1 MAMQVIAKDCED
13 EFMQALLEIVLIS
26 MLGIDEN
33 RPVAVK
39 RPFLGMNLSWCIA
52 KFRMLNLA
60 KI

>member
-1 MAMQVIAKDCED
+1 
-13 EFMQALLEIVLIS
+13 MQALLEIVLIS
-26 MLGIDEN
+26 MLGIDGN

-39 RPFLGMNLSWCIA
+39 RPFLSMNLSWCIA